1 MHSVYVR
8 AGAVPGGALGP
19 LGPIGLCSLPLSL
32 PRLAA
37 LLGVPLSGD
46 HRGGGIEGGELRAH
60 RGDVVLF
67 PVIAPPARQAAHREG
82 DVDTATLAGCHQ
94 RYQTPPPRPAVT
106 GQNARYRRPCAAR

>member
-1 MHSVYVR
+1 VCFTGVPPLVLRLLLCGTAFVR
-8 AGAVPGGALGP
+8 GGNDRIAKRHPGQVRRRP
-19 LGPIGLCSLPLSL
+19 Q
-32 PRLAA
+32 LAS

-67 PVIAPPARQAAHREG
+67 PVIAPTARHAAHREG

-106 GQNARYRRPCAAR
+106 G